1 MKKTIRE
8 SNFELMR
15 IISMFFIVLFHF
27 IVPTG
32 GNLINSTSGYT
43 QMFFQFL
50 SILIIVHVNSFI
62 LISGY
67 FQYNKKIKYKK
78 VFELL
83 LMAWMY
89 KVVIGFGY
97 YYFSSETL
105 YSLEILKILSPLELN
120 NLWFLMIYLELFI
133 LSPYI
138 NILIERLDQKEH
150 RKLLLILII
159 IFSII
164 PTITNQRMF
173 KSSGFTLIHFVFIY
187 ILGAYLRKYPIK
199 ENIHFKNYSQR
210 KRRWIFIVVFL
221 FMAVF
226 NFLLYRFSTENLL
239 SSSDSLIND
248 IGNLICR
255 NTFYYQYPTII
266 IQSVAYFLIFETFT
280 FKNRFI
286 NLISSSLFAIYI
298 ITETIYVRNKL
309 YLYLGITKYNTI
321 FSSSIIP
328 KVFLYSIIIFIVCII
343 IELLRKVFIYI
354 ICKIYNKIFKTHK
367 KI

>member
-1 MKKTIRE
+1 MHYTKKYNKITVVGLGENMKKTIRE

-50 SILIIVHVNSFI
+50 SILIVVHVNSFI

-120 NLWFLMIYLELFI
+120 NLWFL
-133 LSPYI
+133 
-138 NILIERLDQKEH
+138 K
-150 RKLLLILII
+150 
-159 IFSII
+159 
-164 PTITNQRMF
+164 
-173 KSSGFTLIHFVFIY
+173 IHQFF
-187 ILGAYLRKYPIK
+187 
-199 ENIHFKNYSQR
+199 
-210 KRRWIFIVVFL
+210 W
-221 FMAVF
+221 
-226 NFLLYRFSTENLL
+226 
-239 SSSDSLIND
+239 
-248 IGNLICR
+248 
-255 NTFYYQYPTII
+255 YQQY
-266 IQSVAYFLIFETFT
+266 
-280 FKNRFI
+280 
-286 NLISSSLFAIYI
+286 
-298 ITETIYVRNKL
+298 
-309 YLYLGITKYNTI
+309 
-321 FSSSIIP
+321 
-328 KVFLYSIIIFIVCII
+328 
-343 IELLRKVFIYI
+343 
-354 ICKIYNKIFKTHK
+354 
-367 KI
+367 